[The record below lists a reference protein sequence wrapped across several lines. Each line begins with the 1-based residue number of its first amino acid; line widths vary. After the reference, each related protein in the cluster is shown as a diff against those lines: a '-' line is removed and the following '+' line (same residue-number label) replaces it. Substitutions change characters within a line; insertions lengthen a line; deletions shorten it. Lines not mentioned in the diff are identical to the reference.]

1 MYFRTPLVWSPAF
14 RRPGPAKAGTPNGRF
29 MESRHSFFRMHWD
42 HEPTPS
48 PSQEGSES
56 PVPLLGGVR
65 GGLVGAR
72 FMERGALRFFACI
85 GTMNLCGAI
94 VARASRRRLARVV
107 NSRAGRPC
115 HYASV
120 HGKPV
125 NLPLTPLRYSRT
137 RSLARG
143 HVPRRPCVHQVS

>member
-72 FMERGALRFFACI
+72 FIGKPLCAFSACV
-85 GTMNLCGAI
+85 GTMNRRGSSE
-94 VARASRRRLARVV
+94 ASAV
-107 NSRAGRPC
+107 
-115 HYASV
+115 
-120 HGKPV
+120 
-125 NLPLTPLRYSRT
+125 
-137 RSLARG
+137 
-143 HVPRRPCVHQVS
+143 

>member
-48 PSQEGSES
+48 PSQEGSDS

-72 FMERGALRFFACI
+72 FMESLVWLPLMHRDLEPRDRSANLRSGAKPVVFPIPPGRRPALRHAGFP
-85 GTMNLCGAI
+85 
-94 VARASRRRLARVV
+94 AR
-107 NSRAGRPC
+107 
-115 HYASV
+115 
-120 HGKPV
+120 
-125 NLPLTPLRYSRT
+125 
-137 RSLARG
+137 
-143 HVPRRPCVHQVS
+143 